1 MSPTPTSKTPPARKP
16 AGRTRAPARRYH
28 TAQRMPAPRLAQLPR
43 PHLAPGP
50 LLQRYGLILAPIL
63 VMLGFFMIVGSARA
77 LLASP
82 KVGVRTVSASQTS
95 SDATA
100 AYLHDTPYLTNT
112 QNILILGSDR
122 RADTPNWRTDVM
134 MIVAID
140 RANGSAGIISI
151 PRDLYVDVP
160 TRGMGR
166 INTADYFGSNGGEDM
181 AAGARTMADIIRRDM
196 GIQIDNYIRLD
207 FTGFRE
213 VINALG
219 GIDVQVDCPL
229 EDYFLEVAIGR
240 PRIEAG
246 LQHMDGQTA
255 LAYVRT
261 RRQGGDFDR
270 ARRQQRVLMAVRDRA
285 VSTDLLPR
293 LPSLVPA
300 ALQLA
305 ETDLNPF
312 QLMSLA
318 RFGMTMDL
326 SKLKGFVIDANMT
339 EFYTTDEGA
348 EVLKP
353 DWDAI
358 HKAIGNLFASNA
370 KSLIESNDRSATC
383 PQ

>member
-1 MSPTPTSKTPPARKP
+1 
-16 AGRTRAPARRYH
+16 
-28 TAQRMPAPRLAQLPR
+28 MPVPRLASLPR
-43 PHLAPGP
+43 PRVTPGP

-63 VMLGFFMIVGSARA
+63 VLLGFFMIVGSARA
-77 LLASP
+77 LLAPP
-82 KVGVRTVSASQTS
+82 KVGVTTVSASQAPV
-95 SDATA
+95 DAA
-100 AYLHDTPYLTNT
+100 AYVHDTPYLTNT
-112 QNILILGSDR
+112 QNILVLGSDR

-134 MIVAID
+134 MIVTID
-140 RANGSAGIISI
+140 RSNGAAGVISI
-151 PRDLYVDVP
+151 PRDLYVDIP

-181 AAGARTMADIIRRDM
+181 PAGARTMAEIIQRDM
-196 GIQIDNYIRLD
+196 GVAIDNYIRLD
-207 FTGFRE
+207 FTGFRQL
-213 VINALG
+213 IDALG
-219 GIDVQVDCPL
+219 GIDVEVDCPL

-270 ARRQQRVLMAVRDRA
+270 ARRQQRVLMAVRNQA

-300 ALQLA
+300 ALQLI

-318 RFGMTMDL
+318 RFGVTMDL

-339 EFYTTDEGA
+339 EFYTTEDGA

-358 HKAIGNLFASNA
+358 HTAIGNLFSPTAR
-370 KSLIESNDRSATC
+370 SLLESSDRSMTC

>member
-1 MSPTPTSKTPPARKP
+1 
-16 AGRTRAPARRYH
+16 
-28 TAQRMPAPRLAQLPR
+28 MPAPRLASLPR

-50 LLQRYGLILAPIL
+50 VLQRYGLILAPIL
-63 VMLGFFMIVGSARA
+63 VVLGFFMIVGSARA
-77 LLASP
+77 LLAP
-82 KVGVRTVSASQTS
+82 PTVGVRTVAPNQAAN
-95 SDATA
+95 DAATA
-100 AYLHDTPYLTNT
+100 FLHDTPYLTST

-134 MIVAID
+134 MILAVD
-140 RANGSAGIISI
+140 RANGAAGMISI
-151 PRDLYVDVP
+151 PRDLYVDIP
-160 TRGMGR
+160 NYGMGR
-166 INTADYFGSNGGEDM
+166 LNTADYFGSDGGKDM
-181 AAGARTMADIIRRDM
+181 AAGARTIAEIVRRDM
-196 GIQIDNYIRLD
+196 GVAIDNYIRLD
-207 FTGFRE
+207 FTGFQQL
-213 VINALG
+213 IDALG
-219 GIDVQVDCPL
+219 GIDVEVDCPL

-246 LQHMDGQTA
+246 LQHMDGETA

-270 ARRQQRVLMAVRDRA
+270 ARRQQRVLMAMRDQA

-293 LPSLVPA
+293 LPSLVPP

-312 QLMSLA
+312 ELMSLA
-318 RFGMTMDL
+318 RFGLTMDM

-339 EFYTTDEGA
+339 DFYTTDEGA

-353 DWDAI
+353 DWGAI
-358 HKAIGNLFASNA
+358 QRGIGNLLSPTA
-370 KSLIESNDRSATC
+370 KPLLESNNRSTAC

>member
-1 MSPTPTSKTPPARKP
+1 MSPNPSSKAPPGRQP
-16 AGRTRAPARRYH
+16 AGRTRAPVRRYQ
-28 TAQRMPAPRLAQLPR
+28 TAQPLPASRLTPTSA
-43 PHLAPGP
+43 
-50 LLQRYGLILAPIL
+50 LQRYGLLLAPIL
-63 VMLGFFMIVGSARA
+63 VVLGFFMIVGSARA
-77 LLASP
+77 LLAP
-82 KVGVRTVSASQTS
+82 PQVGVKAVQANQAST
-95 SDATA
+95 DNGVGT
-100 AYLHDTPYLTNT
+100 YLHATPYLTNT
-112 QNILILGSDR
+112 QNILVLGSDR

-140 RANGSAGIISI
+140 RATGSAGVISI
-151 PRDLYVDVP
+151 PRDLYVDIP
-160 TRGMGR
+160 NRGFGR
-166 INTADYFGSNGGEDM
+166 MNTADYFGSNGGEDM
-181 AAGARTMADIIRRDM
+181 AAGARTIADIIRRDM

-207 FTGFRE
+207 FTGFRQ

-293 LPSLVPA
+293 LPSLIPA

-305 ETDLNPF
+305 QTDLNPF
-312 QLMSLA
+312 QLLSLA
-318 RFGMTMDL
+318 RFGMSMDM

-339 EFYTTDEGA
+339 EFYTTEEGA

-358 HKAIGNLFASNA
+358 HEATGNLLSPDV
-370 KSLIESNDRSATC
+370 KSLLESNDRSTTC